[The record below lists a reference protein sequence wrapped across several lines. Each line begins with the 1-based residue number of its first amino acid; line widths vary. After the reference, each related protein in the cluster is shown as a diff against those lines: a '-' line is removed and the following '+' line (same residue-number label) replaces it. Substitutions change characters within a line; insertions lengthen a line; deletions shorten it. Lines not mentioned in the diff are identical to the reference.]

1 MRMSDARKHRVS
13 DSRRNTE
20 LSSLL
25 SHCWDGA
32 ETNAGHKQ
40 KGPTGDRKDISRER
54 QAAEAG
60 KGAGMLQREQSW
72 RCPSMQPFPRSARLL
87 PADSSIPVLQRG
99 RRLLA
104 AHSPLQSQTLPTPL
118 PSGPQP
124 SPAGAGGLSSPRR
137 SLRGDSV
144 EKCQC

>member
-40 KGPTGDRKDISRER
+40 KGPTRDRKDISRER

-72 RCPSMQPFPRSARLL
+72 RCPSCNHSLGPPGCS
-87 PADSSIPVLQRG
+87 LQT
-99 RRLLA
+99 A
-104 AHSPLQSQTLPTPL
+104 ASPCCSV
-118 PSGPQP
+118 
-124 SPAGAGGLSSPRR
+124 GAGS
-137 SLRGDSV
+137 
-144 EKCQC
+144 